1 VKERGTPAAW
11 TANPL
16 GRDLTSKLQQVE
28 QLPDRVA
35 LLRSVT
41 HLDARDDRVMVTPA
55 HPAALQVAGFDE
67 VYDDPLRRPLR
78 DPDVL
83 SEVPQPDIG
92 VLRNGEKHLSMVRQ
106 EGPGRVFLSS

>member
-1 VKERGTPAAW
+1 VKERGTPAAG

-16 GRDLTSKLQQVE
+16 GRDLISKLQQVE

-35 LLRSVT
+35 LLRRMT
-41 HLDARDDRVMVTPA
+41 HLDAWVDRVMVTPPDPPPL
-55 HPAALQVAGFDE
+55 HVAAFDE

-83 SEVPQPDIG
+83 SEVTQPYIR